1 MQQKRS
7 RETCPAFAVDGHTRS
22 GNGNTA
28 DWEAKNI
35 SGDNYERKED
45 ITSGALGC
53 FVKDEL
59 ENISRNDLSL
69 Q

>member
-22 GNGNTA
+22 GNGNLA
-28 DWEAKNI
+28 DWETKNI

-45 ITSGALGC
+45 ITSGALVVLLKMN
-53 FVKDEL
+53 FK
-59 ENISRNDLSL
+59 IF
-69 Q
+69 